1 MCASDKRRR
10 PMEGSISQDLHES
23 AVACAHRLGDI
34 CVDNGR
40 QHQPIFTCILRGP
53 YDLGKRRR
61 PTAGVIGQVTLVVV
75 CPLCR
80 GLCKLL
86 SQRRPW
92 TACIGRGMRNIG
104 RGLVDNMRMSMHSQ
118 NQKSEI
124 MHYNIFIYFPSS
136 ILNVSASRG
145 SFVPIF
151 IIFTVYYFLRN
162 ILKIKIY

>member
-1 MCASDKRRR
+1 
-10 PMEGSISQDLHES
+10 
-23 AVACAHRLGDI
+23 
-34 CVDNGR
+34 
-40 QHQPIFTCILRGP
+40 
-53 YDLGKRRR
+53 
-61 PTAGVIGQVTLVVV
+61 
-75 CPLCR
+75 
-80 GLCKLL
+80 
-86 SQRRPW
+86 
-92 TACIGRGMRNIG
+92 MRNIG

-162 ILKIKIY
+162 IL